1 MALMLLFSDQTLV
14 NSMVV
19 GKVTNFQLV
28 TKKKVRITCCIGA
41 HFSNDWQNVNIFL
54 TFHLANENSR
64 KKAASVWEGGEASF
78 STSNV
83 LSLAQLEI
91 IF

>member
-1 MALMLLFSDQTLV
+1 MMAINAFIFGSDSSKY
-14 NSMVV
+14 SMVV

-78 STSNV
+78 STYIMFC
-83 LSLAQLEI
+83 L
-91 IF
+91 